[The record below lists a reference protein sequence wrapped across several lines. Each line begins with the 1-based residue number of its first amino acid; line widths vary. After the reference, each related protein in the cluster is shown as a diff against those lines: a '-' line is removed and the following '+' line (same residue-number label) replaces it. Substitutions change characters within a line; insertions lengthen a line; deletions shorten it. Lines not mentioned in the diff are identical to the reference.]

1 VATETERRAATIEG
15 FSVHRVSLP
24 IDPPQLSG
32 GHRIAAIE
40 LNLVEA
46 HAAGEIGV
54 GYAFAFNPLDA
65 ESVTP
70 LIRRLAEP
78 LIGAPAAAVRSH
90 WARGWK
96 ELGTFLGRSGPPMM
110 ALSAIDVALWD
121 LHARCLGRPL
131 AEVLGVD
138 RPTVPLY
145 GAGGFL
151 SDTVDDVI
159 GEALRFRA
167 AGFAGF
173 KMRAGGPNLDR
184 DVARVLAVR
193 EAIGPDWPLMLDVN
207 QAWDVPTTIAALEG
221 LRPAR
226 LGWLEE
232 PIDADD
238 HAGLAEV
245 RRRGDAPIAAGE
257 TVYGTAPLLR
267 LLELGAVDYLQP
279 DLMRCGG
286 ITGFLEVAAAARA
299 AGVVVLPH
307 LFTEVAPHLVALS
320 LGAEMTEY
328 LPRWFDA
335 IFDGRDDPWQG
346 SVRAGD
352 APGLGLT
359 ISPAAA
365 ARTERTV
372 SF

>member
-1 VATETERRAATIEG
+1 VETETERRTATIEG
-15 FSVHRVSLP
+15 FSVHRVRLP

-32 GHRIAAIE
+32 GHHIAAIE

-46 HAAGEIGV
+46 HAAGEVGV
-54 GYAFAFNPLDA
+54 GYAFAFDPLDA

-78 LIGAPAAAVRSH
+78 LVGEPVVAVRSH
-90 WARGWK
+90 WARSWK
-96 ELGTFLGRSGPPMM
+96 ELGTFLGRGGPPMM

-131 AEVLGVD
+131 ADVLGVD
-138 RPTVPLY
+138 RRTVRLY

-151 SDTVDDVI
+151 SDTVEEVVA
-159 GEALRFRA
+159 EALRFRD

-173 KMRAGGPNLDR
+173 KMRAGGPNVER
-184 DVARVLAVR
+184 DVERVLAVR
-193 EAIGPDWPLMLDVN
+193 DAIGPEWPLMLDVN
-207 QAWDVPTTIAALEG
+207 QAWDVPTTIGALDG
-221 LRPAR
+221 LRSAR
-226 LGWLEE
+226 LHWLEE

-238 HAGLAEV
+238 HAGLAEL
-245 RRRGDAPIAAGE
+245 RRRGGVPIAAGE
-257 TVYGTAPLLR
+257 TVYGTAPLLH

-299 AGVVVLPH
+299 ARVVVLPH

-335 IFDGRDDPWQG
+335 IFDGRDDPWRG

-359 ISPAAA
+359 ISAAA
-365 ARTERTV
+365 LGRTERTV